1 MNLQQ
6 TINELEA
13 QAAQYTEAAKN
24 LRALLQQGTTSAPAS
39 QPKAA
44 SKAAS
49 KTASKAAP
57 KKAAAKSAKKAG
69 KKSGVSAETRA
80 KISEALRA
88 SHAARKAKAG

>member
-6 TINELEA
+6 TITELEA
-13 QAAQYTEAAKN
+13 QAAQYTEAAN
-24 LRALLQQGTTSAPAS
+24 QLRALLGTTSAPAAS

-44 SKAAS
+44 A
-49 KTASKAAP
+49 KAAP

-69 KKSGVSAETRA
+69 KKSAVSAETRA

-88 SHAARKAKAG
+88 AHAARKANAA